1 MNKEYKDNLLYLSTI
16 EEGNMK
22 IDVKTIKELSEN
34 IEKYGLEEI
43 TLESE
48 GTKISL
54 KKEIEKTTV
63 TRLMAEPKTVAKTL
77 KKVNKTKTVEIETK
91 NYNSIKSPMVGTYYG
106 ASSPDTDTFV
116 KEGQI
121 VEAGDILCIV
131 EAMKLMNEVKSENRC
146 RIVKSLLIDGASV
159 TKGCDLFLVEEV

>member
-1 MNKEYKDNLLYLSTI
+1 
-16 EEGNMK
+16 MK
-22 IDVKTIKELSEN
+22 IDIKAIKELSEN

-54 KKEIEKTTV
+54 KREIEKEVITQTIV
-63 TRLMAEPKTVAKTL
+63 EPRIAVASP
-77 KKVNKTKTVEIETK
+77 KKIIKNKTKEIETK
-91 NYNSIKSPMVGTYYG
+91 NYDSIKSPMVGTFYG
-106 ASSPDTDTFV
+106 AASPEAQPFV

-131 EAMKLMNEVKSENRC
+131 EAMKLMNEVKAEKKC
-146 RIVKSLLIDGASV
+146 KIVKAVLTDGAPVS
-159 TKGCDLFLVEEV
+159 KGADLFLVEEA

>member
-1 MNKEYKDNLLYLSTI
+1 
-16 EEGNMK
+16 MK
-22 IDVKTIKELSEN
+22 IDIKTIKELSEN

-54 KKEIEKTTV
+54 KKEVEKTIPTEIMV
-63 TRLMAEPKTVAKTL
+63 EPRVATKTS
-77 KKVNKTKTVEIETK
+77 KKITKTKGIETKEK

-106 ASSPDTDTFV
+106 APSPDQDTFV

-121 VEAGDILCIV
+121 VEVGDILCIV
-131 EAMKLMNEVKSENRC
+131 EAMKLMNEVKAESRC
-146 RIVKSLLIDGASV
+146 RIVKSLLTDGRSV